1 MFLCLH
7 MAWAESEENIRYNL
21 NEADKTATVASGKD
35 SFMHNSILFK
45 GDIVIPETITV
56 GGVTYTVTGL
66 EDYCFATSSELTSI
80 TIPNTVTTLEPYC
93 FYFCKSLSSITL
105 PESVTSVGY
114 YCFGFSGLTSITL
127 SNNLTSLEEFCFYL
141 CPLTSIT
148 IPNSVTSI
156 GDDCFCG
163 CESLTS
169 VSIPNSV
176 TSLGELC
183 FRSCKS
189 LTSITLPSS
198 VTSLGDACF
207 SVCDKLT
214 TITMLSAEPPSTG
227 YNLFGDTPL
236 QTVYV
241 VSEDAKNI
249 YQGVEPWSAYDIVV
263 LPTGID
269 NAVVGTNAPSMAGY
283 YDLSGKPLTGK
294 PNFGP
299 AIVRY
304 TNGTSRKVM
313 VK

>member
-1 MFLCLH
+1 MSCK
-7 MAWAESEENIRYNL
+7 YY
-21 NEADKTATVASGKD
+21 G
-35 SFMHNSILFK
+35 
-45 GDIVIPETITV
+45 
-56 GGVTYTVTGL
+56 
-66 EDYCFATSSELTSI
+66 
-80 TIPNTVTTLEPYC
+80 
-93 FYFCKSLSSITL
+93 CKSLSSITL

-127 SNNLTSLEEFCFYL
+127 SNNLTSLEKFCFYL

-148 IPNSVTSI
+148 
-156 GDDCFCG
+156 
-163 CESLTS
+163 L
-169 VSIPNSV
+169 PNSV

-227 YNLFGDTPL
+227 NNLFGDTPL

-269 NAVVGTNAPSMAGY
+269 NAVVGTNAPSIAGY

>member
-66 EDYCFATSSELTSI
+66 EDYCFATSSE
-80 TIPNTVTTLEPYC
+80 
-93 FYFCKSLSSITL
+93 
-105 PESVTSVGY
+105 
-114 YCFGFSGLTSITL
+114 
-127 SNNLTSLEEFCFYL
+127 
-141 CPLTSIT
+141 LTSIT

-269 NAVVGTNAPSMAGY
+269 NAVVGTNAPSIAGY

>member
-1 MFLCLH
+1 MKRLFTLLSMFLCLH
-7 MAWAESEENIRYNL
+7 TAWAESEDNIRYNL
-21 NEADKTATVASGKD
+21 NEADKTTTVASGKD
-35 SFMHNSILFK
+35 SFKYNSYFFK

-80 TIPNTVTTLEPYC
+80 TIPN
-93 FYFCKSLSSITL
+93 
-105 PESVTSVGY
+105 
-114 YCFGFSGLTSITL
+114 
-127 SNNLTSLEEFCFYL
+127 
-141 CPLTSIT
+141 
-148 IPNSVTSI
+148 SVTSI
-156 GDDCFCG
+156 GENCFCG

-198 VTSLGDACF
+198 VTSLGDGCF

-249 YQGVEPWSAYDIVV
+249 YQGAEPWSAYDIVV

-269 NAVVGTNAPSMAGY
+269 NAEVGTNAPSIAGY
-283 YDLSGKPLTGK
+283 YDLIGKPLTGK
-294 PNFGP
+294 PNFGS

>member
-1 MFLCLH
+1 
-7 MAWAESEENIRYNL
+7 
-21 NEADKTATVASGKD
+21 
-35 SFMHNSILFK
+35 MH
-45 GDIVIPETITV
+45 
-56 GGVTYTVTGL
+56 
-66 EDYCFATSSELTSI
+66 
-80 TIPNTVTTLEPYC
+80 
-93 FYFCKSLSSITL
+93 
-105 PESVTSVGY
+105 
-114 YCFGFSGLTSITL
+114 
-127 SNNLTSLEEFCFYL
+127 
-141 CPLTSIT
+141 
-148 IPNSVTSI
+148 
-156 GDDCFCG
+156 
-163 CESLTS
+163 
-169 VSIPNSV
+169 
-176 TSLGELC
+176 
-183 FRSCKS
+183 CKS

-227 YNLFGDTPL
+227 YNLFRDTPL

-269 NAVVGTNAPSMAGY
+269 NAVVGTNAPSIAGY

>member
-66 EDYCFATSSELTSI
+66 EDYCFATSSELTS
-80 TIPNTVTTLEPYC
+80 
-93 FYFCKSLSSITL
+93 
-105 PESVTSVGY
+105 
-114 YCFGFSGLTSITL
+114 
-127 SNNLTSLEEFCFYL
+127 
-141 CPLTSIT
+141 
-148 IPNSVTSI
+148 
-156 GDDCFCG
+156 
-163 CESLTS
+163 

-198 VTSLGDACF
+198 VTSLGDGCF

-269 NAVVGTNAPSMAGY
+269 NAVVGTNAPSIAGY